1 MDEQELQQ
9 LRSVVAMLV
18 RQVSELKASELA
30 LTRLLNE
37 LCAVVP
43 KDAAAVLAK
52 HEYYREELSQSV
64 LGKLD
69 HAFPGLSR
77 ELHAPGAIPPVPAPR

>member
-1 MDEQELQQ
+1 MHEPELQY

-43 KDAAAVLAK
+43 KEAATVLAR
-52 HEYYREELSQSV
+52 HEHYREELSQSV
-64 LGKLD
+64 LSKLD
-69 HAFPGLSR
+69 GAFPGLTK
-77 ELHAPGAIPPVPAPR
+77 ELHAQGALPPLPVRR